1 MRPPMSE
8 IDFDPTS
15 PALGQGERLGVWRLQ
30 QHLAEVPSGHWWR
43 VRHGM
48 GTQSA
53 LALVYDR
60 PEDAGA
66 VLLRMAQAEGQPWLH
81 PDVAWPL
88 DSGIAAGGRPYLIQP
103 PIEGEP
109 LARVLPQAS
118 LRRRLQWALQLC
130 ELLILAQAKGLA
142 LVELDPSLLWVGPQQ
157 QLRLHALALVRADAA
172 AQSLGSLQG
181 QVCAAA
187 QPLQC
192 PHSQADKPGEPGGSL
207 AQVYAVGKLMAW
219 LVNGRFDAHG
229 TSALS
234 SAQALSQWV
243 SLPASARR
251 ALDALLNRTVAADRS
266 ARPADLEQLGLAIE
280 EWLTQSGAAA
290 STGATPLEPE
300 KGAAEGAE
308 AAKAPTAEAG
318 DALRR
323 PAAADIEV
331 TQPIQPPVRG
341 AGSAAA
347 PSRPAPLSPDPARS
361 PVERSPE
368 RPTEPGQAPR
378 WALGLIVVTL
388 VLVALAW
395 LSGQRLLF

>member
-15 PALGQGERLGVWRLQ
+15 PTLAQGERLGVWRLQ

-43 VRHGM
+43 VKHGK
-48 GTQSA
+48 GTQTA

-60 PEDAGA
+60 AEDAGA

-109 LARVLPQAS
+109 LARVLSQAS
-118 LRRRLQWALQLC
+118 LRRRLEWALQLC

-157 QLRLHALALVRADAA
+157 QLRLHALALVRADAG

-181 QVCAAA
+181 QVCTAA

-192 PHSQADKPGEPGGSL
+192 PAGQVEAPGQPAGAL
-207 AQVYAVGKLMAW
+207 AQVYAVGKLMGW
-219 LVNGRFDAHG
+219 LVNGRFAPE
-229 TSALS
+229 SASMLS

-243 SLPASARR
+243 SLPTAARR
-251 ALDALLNRTVAADRS
+251 SLDALLVRAVAPDLS
-266 ARPADLEQLGLAIE
+266 ARPADLEALGLAIE
-280 EWLTQSGAAA
+280 AWLTESGAAA
-290 STGATPLEPE
+290 STGASPLAQAPSASTAGSAPAAAKGPLEARE
-300 KGAAEGAE
+300 NADRAEGAE
-308 AAKAPTAEAG
+308 AP
-318 DALRR
+318 
-323 PAAADIEV
+323 
-331 TQPIQPPVRG
+331 
-341 AGSAAA
+341 SAASDLPAWQPA
-347 PSRPAPLSPDPARS
+347 PPSTRSNLSAPQTPPASRP
-361 PVERSPE
+361 
-368 RPTEPGQAPR
+368 PGQAPR
-378 WALGLIVVTL
+378 WALGLIAVTL

>member
-15 PALGQGERLGVWRLQ
+15 PTLAQGERLGVWRLQ

-43 VRHGM
+43 VKHGK
-48 GTQSA
+48 GTQTA

-60 PEDAGA
+60 AEDAGA

-88 DSGIAAGGRPYLIQP
+88 DSGIGAGGRPYLIQP

-109 LARVLPQAS
+109 LARVLSQAS
-118 LRRRLQWALQLC
+118 LRRRLEWALQLC

-157 QLRLHALALVRADAA
+157 QLRLHALALVRADAG

-181 QVCAAA
+181 QVCTAA

-192 PHSQADKPGEPGGSL
+192 PAGQLEAPGQPAGAL

-219 LVNGRFDAHG
+219 LVNGRFG
-229 TSALS
+229 QESASMLS

-243 SLPASARR
+243 SLPAAARR
-251 ALDALLNRTVAADRS
+251 SLDALLVRAVAADLS

-280 EWLTQSGAAA
+280 AWLSESGAAA
-290 STGATPLEPE
+290 STGATPL
-300 KGAAEGAE
+300 
-308 AAKAPTAEAG
+308 
-318 DALRR
+318 
-323 PAAADIEV
+323 
-331 TQPIQPPVRG
+331 
-341 AGSAAA
+341 AAA
-347 PSRPAPLSPDPARS
+347 PPTLSTPMATTGAVAPAASNASFDEARIAAHAESAGATAVDSNLPAWQPAPPSVRS
-361 PVERSPE
+361 VLLAPEKRPVR
-368 RPTEPGQAPR
+368 RPPGQAPR